1 MPRFSSA
8 AISATSTDREITTY
22 CLATTR
28 KCSSKIIDKT
38 AKQPHSNHQKKR
50 PFWRSVLPDP
60 TAQSQPLD
68 VIRIDVNRHEPHTV
82 SLIFT
87 AAKLLHQVM

>member
-8 AISATSTDREITTY
+8 AISAMSTDREITTY

-28 KCSSKIIDKT
+28 NLKSLIKP
-38 AKQPHSNHQKKR
+38 QSNHSLMIRKSGHFGEVSFQTLL
-50 PFWRSVLPDP
+50 RSLS
-60 TAQSQPLD
+60 TLD